1 MSDNQFFNGE
11 EDDNQIDMTP
21 MLDVVFI
28 MLIFFIVTSTFVKE
42 AGVDVTRPEANT
54 AVDTDSN
61 SIQVGI
67 NASNQIYMDD
77 RQVDTRAVRA
87 NVERALAENP
97 GAGVVIVADQDSN
110 TDTLIQ
116 VMDQARMAGANS
128 VSVASENR

>member
-42 AGVDVTRPEANT
+42 AGVDVTRPEADT
-54 AVDTDSN
+54 AADTDSN